1 MLLTYC
7 VARSIDD
14 GGEVLDTPMES
25 PMESLL
31 VENSDIK
38 AMDEIAEKSPEQM

>member
-14 GGEVLDTPMES
+14 GGDVLDTPMES
-25 PMESLL
+25 FLD
-31 VENSDIK
+31 ENSDIK
-38 AMDEIAEKSPEQM
+38 AMDEIAEESPDQM